1 MKNIKLSQKTGLIL
15 LGLLSLYFHLPI
27 TESPTGSD
35 EFYYISAIKSILSHG
50 EIFWAEN
57 LLSFYGLFPGTS
69 PLGSLILGTAITQVT
84 DLPVHSYHL
93 IHSISLSLI
102 STFGFFL
109 LSGEFTS
116 NYKSRWFSSL
126 AFLLAPRFL
135 TMSLWRLSIRFSL
148 IALLPFFLWVLL
160 RIVNKKYGRNPKK
173 LLFLLIIL
181 TLILPSLHRMALL
194 LPGIFLSFFISFI
207 LWRWQEYALNR
218 ERAGRQVI
226 LLILLLAAYLF
237 YLQDLEFSPY
247 SPSDELIGVYY
258 LNDGTILSTIVNLAF
273 IYLINVGP
281 VVFLSLIG
289 VIFWIQEGRVPFS
302 YIFSLLFLSLTLFAV
317 SDIIYMPYLFTFFI
331 LLFVA
336 PGLDFFIDNLQDYK
350 NRLEVFFIFLIL
362 LTFSFSHLDLDYRVG
377 AHERE
382 ELYYTYNI
390 RESSIS
396 MGHWIDENFNQ
407 EILEANDQNRQRR
420 VIAYTDSINVADLGE
435 LSSNQIAISDM
446 ELKRYPILDF
456 YWYGEDHLWEWEN
469 RNNQTKSNVNLSLV
483 NLRMANFSGQS
494 STYNLILDSYYKSM
508 PEYNFKLYYSKE
520 LALYWTNNY

>member
-1 MKNIKLSQKTGLIL
+1 MKDTKLSQKTGLIL
-15 LGLLSLYFHLPI
+15 LGLLVLYFRFPI

-35 EFYYISAIKSILSHG
+35 NFYYVTAIKSILNHG
-50 EIFWAEN
+50 EIIWAEN
-57 LLSFYGLFPGTS
+57 LSSFYGLFPGTS
-69 PLGSLILGTAITQVT
+69 PLGSLILGTAITEVT
-84 DLPVHSYHL
+84 GLSVHNYHL

-116 NYKSRWFSSL
+116 NYKSRWFSSF
-126 AFLLAPRFL
+126 AFLLAPRF
-135 TMSLWRLSIRFSL
+135 TAISLWRISLRFSL
-148 IALLPFFLWVLL
+148 IALLPFFIWVIL

-173 LLFLLIIL
+173 LLFLLLIL
-181 TLILPSLHRMALL
+181 TLILPSLHRMAFL

-218 ERAGRQVI
+218 ERAGRQII

-237 YLQDLEFSPY
+237 YLQYLDFSPY
-247 SPSDELIGVYY
+247 SPSDVLIGVYY
-258 LNDGTILSTIVNLAF
+258 LNDGTILSSIVNLAF

-302 YIFSLLFLSLTLFAV
+302 YIFSLLLLSLTLFAV
-317 SDIIYMPYLFTFFI
+317 SDIIYIPYLFTFFI

-350 NRLEVFFIFLIL
+350 NRLRVFFVFLIL
-362 LTFSFSHLDLDYRVG
+362 LTFSFSHLDLEYRVG

-396 MGHWIDENFNQ
+396 MGHWIDENFNE
-407 EILEANDQNRQRR
+407 EILEANDHNRQRR
-420 VIAYTDSINVADLGE
+420 VIVYTDSINIGDSAE
-435 LSSNQIAISDM
+435 LSSNQIVISDM
-446 ELKRYPILDF
+446 ELTRRSILDL
-456 YWYGEDHLWEWEN
+456 YWYSEDHLWEWEN
-469 RNNQTKSNVNLSLV
+469 SNNQTNFNVNLSLV
-483 NLRMANFSGQS
+483 NLGMANSSGQS
-494 STYNLILDSYYKSM
+494 STYALISNSYYKNM